1 MFSIVGNF
9 HVWDDWYIGDDKL
22 TKFHV
27 CSYFPNKHLGF
38 NLRSSN
44 KQNPK
49 ILRKAKTRKFWTNR
63 LNFVPIRPQKYL
75 FNFTFSSC
83 FLIIWNVFIF
93 SQKNLKRA
101 CLVCY
106 SIHTVDFKIHSSV
119 ECSSSYHILKFK
131 LTCRI
136 SILLFTHALID
147 LGNRKP
153 LTPNF
158 ANESIKFLL
167 WGIFRE
173 RIICFLNIL
182 IKVQFPMLILIFNS
196 PLHNAH
202 IADRS
207 ANDCSIFKNF
217 YRLNHACVST
227 EASSCCHF
235 FFFHKI
241 KSEVSN
247 FKFFNCQSGKPK
259 DIQTSS
265 VATTNSVV

>member
-119 ECSSSYHILKFK
+119 ECSSSLFLSRLFLFLQLLGSHRPSSSPSMSPWRAPRAAGGSAFK
-131 LTCRI
+131 SSTKQNPVACLY
-136 SILLFTHALID
+136 
-147 LGNRKP
+147 
-153 LTPNF
+153 
-158 ANESIKFLL
+158 
-167 WGIFRE
+167 E
-173 RIICFLNIL
+173 R
-182 IKVQFPMLILIFNS
+182 V
-196 PLHNAH
+196 
-202 IADRS
+202 
-207 ANDCSIFKNF
+207 
-217 YRLNHACVST
+217 
-227 EASSCCHF
+227 
-235 FFFHKI
+235 
-241 KSEVSN
+241 
-247 FKFFNCQSGKPK
+247 
-259 DIQTSS
+259 
-265 VATTNSVV
+265 